1 MARNTRIS
9 VRKHLPFAILLLFL
23 LLAVVSD
30 CSNNESRV
38 ECSRTCV
45 AINCNTVGIRY
56 GKFCGVGWTGCAG
69 EKPCDDLDACCKVH
83 DECVERKGLTNIKCH
98 EKFKSC
104 IKRVQK
110 SGKVG
115 FSQECP
121 YSTAVP
127 TMVQGMDLA
136 IKFSQFSNSKF
147 EL

>member
-1 MARNTRIS
+1 MLNSEETLDQCLVLVNSR
-9 VRKHLPFAILLLFL
+9 LMLAIYLRYYIFETCSIRLEKETKQFIYIGLSCFVLFHYDFGWNYTIGTSESL
-23 LLAVVSD
+23 CLI
-30 CSNNESRV
+30 CFKTNNLYHIGFS
-38 ECSRTCV
+38 
-45 AINCNTVGIRY
+45 
-56 GKFCGVGWTGCAG
+56 
-69 EKPCDDLDACCKVH
+69 
-83 DECVERKGLTNIKCH
+83 GLTNIKCH